1 MTGSDGVKWGIAL
14 GDREGDI
21 RQLVKLFKS
30 LKIIHLMI
38 NSILLFHISSLVC
51 AYEMPQPI
59 QQSAGIASAVE
70 ANGVLFSEPQGEET
84 I

>member
-1 MTGSDGVKWGIAL
+1 MVEYSTRRYKAIGETGQ
-14 GDREGDI
+14 E
-21 RQLVKLFKS
+21 FEY
-30 LKIIHLMI
+30 HLMI

-59 QQSAGIASAVE
+59 QQSAGITLAVE
-70 ANGVLFSEPQGEET
+70 ASDVLFSEPQGEET